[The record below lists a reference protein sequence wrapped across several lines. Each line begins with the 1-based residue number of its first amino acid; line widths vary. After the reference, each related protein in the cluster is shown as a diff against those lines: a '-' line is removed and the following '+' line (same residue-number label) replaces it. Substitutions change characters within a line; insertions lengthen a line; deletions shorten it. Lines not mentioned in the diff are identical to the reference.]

1 MIAALVLLASLALL
15 CSIGLPIALARR
27 AVLAQRLRS
36 RVIVTLKD
44 GEAFDG
50 VLFSADRTVW
60 ILRNAQAVGLGE
72 NGTNAPV
79 DGEVLVLT
87 ADIAFAQKL

>member
-1 MIAALVLLASLALL
+1 MTVAVLVALPALILATSALVWWTRRTALT
-15 CSIGLPIALARR
+15 G
-27 AVLAQRLRS
+27 RLRS
-36 RVIVTLKD
+36 RVIVTLKSGD
-44 GEAFDG
+44 AFDG
-50 VLFSADRTVW
+50 VLLSADRSVW

-87 ADIAFAQKL
+87 ADIAFAQKP